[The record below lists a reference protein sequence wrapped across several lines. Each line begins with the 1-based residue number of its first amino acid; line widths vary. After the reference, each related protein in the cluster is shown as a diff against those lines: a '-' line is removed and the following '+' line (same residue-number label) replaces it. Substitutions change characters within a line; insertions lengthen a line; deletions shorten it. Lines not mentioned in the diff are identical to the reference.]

1 MQPGRTFVATLL
13 KLGELSPPGI
23 HALNIMSSIINNN
36 CIQTRFH
43 ITTFDV
49 LFRVDAV
56 SRVKQR
62 KRNEKQGV
70 SAHMQGTAGIL
81 STVGCESVI

>member
-23 HALNIMSSIINNN
+23 HALDIFSLISNNN
-36 CIQTRFH
+36 CIQTSFH
-43 ITTFDV
+43 RTIFVV
-49 LFRVDAV
+49 LFRVDPV

-70 SAHMQGTAGIL
+70 GAHMQGTAGIL